1 VKIIQVV
8 ACLLKKMKNKILALK
23 YRPQQFKDL
32 IGQEVMAQTITN
44 AIKLGKTPNAYLL
57 TGIRGVGKTTT
68 ARLIAKALNCESNNN
83 SKIECSSKKFCP
95 TCQEIINSNHIDIL
109 EMDAA
114 SRTGIDDVRELIEN
128 SKYSPTSAKF
138 KIFIIDEVHMLSKQ
152 AFNGLLKTLE
162 EPPSSLKFILATT
175 EVRKIPVTILS
186 RCQRFDLK
194 RVSVEL
200 LCDHLKKITEEE
212 NGKISNDAIKLIAR
226 TSEGSVRD
234 SISLL
239 DRALISQSINE
250 NKEIVDTD
258 VREMLGLAD
267 KSKVISLFKEVLSG
281 NEKKALKILNEL
293 FNDGLDA
300 KNFLNDMLEVL
311 YLFSR
316 RISLGPIEKDMSIS
330 ESEVQMV
337 DEYSKNIDI
346 QDISLFWQL
355 TIKTIDDLK
364 IVGNENLT
372 LEMYIMQLV
381 HLKSIDQ
388 RKEVLNTEIDTN
400 NLSNENLIGKQIDKK
415 SSENNTINQIK
426 NQLKST
432 NQIKTS
438 PIKNLKKR
446 NYQDSIIEI
455 SNFQDLIDQANK
467 EKEIELKYDLER
479 NVKLVSFNK
488 GSIDIS
494 FNEKLNKNFI
504 KTLTEKLL
512 LWTGDRWV
520 ISLSKNSDAK
530 SIYEKNLEEKTSKL
544 HEFKKSKVAQ
554 DIQKAF
560 PDAKLVDLKE
570 GE

>member
-1 VKIIQVV
+1 
-8 ACLLKKMKNKILALK
+8 MTNKILALK
-23 YRPQQFKDL
+23 YRPQEFKDL

-44 AIKLGKTPNAYLL
+44 AIKLNKTPNAYLL

-68 ARLIAKALNCESNNN
+68 ARLIAKALNCTKDFTKGE
-83 SKIECSSKKFCP
+83 KCKTGEYCHCA
-95 TCQEIINSNHIDIL
+95 EIISSNHMDIL

-114 SRTGIDDVRELIEN
+114 SKTGIDDVRELIEN

-162 EPPSSLKFILATT
+162 EPPPSLKFILATT

-194 RVSVEL
+194 RVSVEE
-200 LCDHLKKITEEE
+200 LCKHLKIIADKEK
-212 NGKISNDAIKLIAR
+212 GKISEDAIKLIAR

-250 NKEIVDTD
+250 GKQIEEPD
-258 VREMLGLAD
+258 VRQMLGLAD
-267 KSKVISLFKEVLSG
+267 KSKIISLFKEVLTG
-281 NEKKALKILNEL
+281 NEKDALKFLHEL
-293 FNDGLDA
+293 INDGLDA
-300 KNFLNDMLEVL
+300 KNFLNDILEVL

-330 ESEVQMV
+330 EAEVQMV
-337 DEYSKNIDI
+337 DQYSKNIDM
-346 QDISLFWQL
+346 QDIGLFWQL
-355 TIKTIDDLK
+355 TIKTIDDLR

-381 HLKSIDQ
+381 HLKNIDA
-388 RKEVLNTEIDTN
+388 RKETQNLETNQQTEESLVGKKIDDKPLETN
-400 NLSNENLIGKQIDKK
+400 IP
-415 SSENNTINQIK
+415 NQVK

-432 NQIKTS
+432 DQIKTN
-438 PIKNLKKR
+438 PVKNLLKDNQSVK
-446 NYQDSIIEI
+446 IEI
-455 SNFQDLIDQANK
+455 TSFQDLIDQANK

-488 GSIDIS
+488 GTIDIS

-504 KTLTEKLL
+504 KNLTEKLL
-512 LWTGDRWV
+512 LWTGERWI
-520 ISLSKNSDAK
+520 ISLSKNADAK
-530 SIYEKNLEEKTSKL
+530 SIYEKNLEDKSNKVE
-544 HEFKKSKVAQ
+544 EFKKSKIAQ

-560 PDAKLVDLKE
+560 PDAKLIDLKE
-570 GE
+570 EE